1 MTSCRVTDLA
11 KSSGWTFQHRK
22 GLCRRTCGY
31 RDGRGLRLRSP
42 DGHDF
47 GGAGRYST
55 VGRWRR
61 HRVEGG
67 AQCRARAYN
76 TAAIDA
82 GEQRELSVKV
92 VAEDGSVVAGL
103 AGWTWGTCA
112 GTSLVWVREDA
123 RRQGWGG
130 QLLAAAERV
139 ARQRGCQQIIVT
151 SFTFQAP
158 RFYELHGY
166 VETGRVEGLPVAGEA
181 DVHLRKQLQPDDG
194 ASAVPDADVAV
205 GDLQR
210 GSSIVSEPSTVP
222 ITWKP

>member
-1 MTSCRVTDLA
+1 MGTTSEEPVGTQLLVGAADTELKA
-11 KSSGWTFQHRK
+11 VLSA
-22 GLCRRTCGY
+22 GL
-31 RDGRGLRLRSP
+31 
-42 DGHDF
+42 
-47 GGAGRYST
+47 
-55 VGRWRR
+55 
-61 HRVEGG
+61 E
-67 AQCRARAYN
+67 AYN

-82 GEQRELSVKV
+82 GEQSELSVKV

-112 GTSLVWVREDA
+112 GISLVWVREDA

-194 ASAVPDADVAV
+194 VSAVP
-205 GDLQR
+205 
-210 GSSIVSEPSTVP
+210 
-222 ITWKP
+222 

>member
-22 GLCRRTCGY
+22 GLCRRTHGSATGTGPGSGY
-31 RDGRGLRLRSP
+31 GPLMGTTSEEPVGTQLLVGDADTELKAVLSAGL
-42 DGHDF
+42 
-47 GGAGRYST
+47 
-55 VGRWRR
+55 
-61 HRVEGG
+61 E
-67 AQCRARAYN
+67 AYN

-112 GTSLVWVREDA
+112 GISLVWVREDA

-194 ASAVPDADVAV
+194 VSAVP
-205 GDLQR
+205 
-210 GSSIVSEPSTVP
+210 
-222 ITWKP
+222 